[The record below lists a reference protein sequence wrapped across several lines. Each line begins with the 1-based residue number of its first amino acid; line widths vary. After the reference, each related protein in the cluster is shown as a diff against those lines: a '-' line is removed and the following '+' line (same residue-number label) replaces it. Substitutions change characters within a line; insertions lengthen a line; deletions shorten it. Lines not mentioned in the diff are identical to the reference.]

1 MTHRSRLRTG
11 DQALVREINLSVI
24 MRRLLEHAAL
34 SRASLAEVTGLNKST
49 VSSLVQELI
58 DMGFVHET
66 GLSSSGVGRPST
78 LLELNP
84 RAGYI
89 VSGEL
94 GVDFI
99 SVICANFGGEV
110 FWQIKDNTTDI
121 QGQDAII
128 ERTLALLRQAVQE
141 GANACAD
148 CGSLLGIAVGVPG
161 LVEQATG
168 TLLFAP
174 NLRWQDVP
182 VRAILAQAFPG
193 VPLFVDNEANL
204 AALGEHLFGV
214 ARGYNEIVYLSA
226 GVGVGG
232 AVVRNG
238 QLVRGTTGFASEFGH
253 MTLDPNGLLCNC
265 GNRGCWETLVSQS
278 AVYRLVREAIE
289 SGQPSQLVTMTGG
302 ALDRLSLPLIVE
314 AAYAGDAVAQ
324 TAFETVGRYL
334 GIGIASLINAFNPDL
349 VVLGGILSLAGD
361 LLLPV
366 IRAEV
371 AQRALRWN
379 AAATQIQLAQHG
391 FDACVMGGVAAL
403 LQAVVLEPGKYNLLN
418 RREGVAGGGL

>member
-1 MTHRSRLRTG
+1 MTHRSHLRTG

-58 DMGFVHET
+58 EMGFVHEAGQT
-66 GLSSSGVGRPST
+66 SSGVGRPST

-89 VSGEL
+89 VSCEL

-99 SVICANFGGEV
+99 SVACANFSGEV
-110 FWQIKDNTTDI
+110 FWRLKENTAGI
-121 QGQDAII
+121 QGQGAII
-128 ERTLALLRQAVQE
+128 ERTLALLHQAVRV
-141 GANACAD
+141 GASDCAD
-148 CGSLLGIAVGVPG
+148 CGGLLGIAVGVPG

-174 NLRWQDVP
+174 NLGWQDVP
-182 VRAILAQAFPG
+182 VQTILAEKFPN
-193 VPLFVDNEANL
+193 VPLFVDNEANM
-204 AALGEHLFGV
+204 AALGEYLFGA
-214 ARGYNEIVYLSA
+214 ARGYNEVLYISA

-238 QLVRGTTGFASEFGH
+238 QLVRGTTGFAAEFGH
-253 MTLDPNGLLCNC
+253 MTLDPDGLPCNC
-265 GNRGCWETLVSQS
+265 GNHGCWETLVSQS
-278 AVYRLVREAIE
+278 AVFRLVREAIGRGR
-289 SGQPSQLVTMTGG
+289 SSRLVEMTGG
-302 ALDRLSLPLIVE
+302 DLEKLSIPLVVE
-314 AAYAGDAVAQ
+314 AANQGDDVALSVFSQ
-324 TAFETVGRYL
+324 VGRYL

-349 VVLGGILSLAGD
+349 IVLGGILSLAGN
-361 LLLPV
+361 LLLPA

-379 AAATQIQLAQHG
+379 AAATQIELAQHG

-403 LQAVVLEPGKYNLLN
+403 LQAIVLEPGKYNLLH
-418 RREGVAGGGL
+418 RP

>member
-24 MRRLLEHAAL
+24 MRRLFEHASL

-84 RAGYI
+84 QAGYI
-89 VSGEL
+89 VSCEL
-94 GVDFI
+94 GVDFL
-99 SVICANFGGEV
+99 SVVCANFGGEV
-110 FWQIKDNTTDI
+110 FWRLKENTAGI
-121 QGQDAII
+121 QGQSAII
-128 ERTLALLRQAVQE
+128 ERTLALLHQAVKM
-141 GANACAD
+141 GASACNG
-148 CGSLLGIAVGVPG
+148 CGGLLGIAIGVPG

-174 NLRWQDVP
+174 NLKWQDVP
-182 VRAILAQAFPG
+182 VRAILERAFPG
-193 VPLFVDNEANL
+193 VPVFVDNEANM
-204 AALGEHLFGV
+204 AALGEHLFGA
-214 ARGYNEIVYLSA
+214 ARGYNEVLYISA

-238 QLVRGTTGFASEFGH
+238 QLMRGTTGFAAEFGH
-253 MTLDPNGLLCNC
+253 MTLDPDGLPCNC

-278 AVYRLVREAIE
+278 AVFRLVRKAIE
-289 SGQPSQLVTMTGG
+289 SGQASRLVPMTGG
-302 ALDRLSLPLIVE
+302 NLDRLSIPLVVE
-314 AAYAGDAVAQ
+314 AATGGDAVARD
-324 TAFETVGRYL
+324 AFESIGRYL

-349 VVLGGILSLAGD
+349 IVLGGILSLAGD

-371 AQRALRWN
+371 SRRALHWN
-379 AAATQIQLAQHG
+379 AAATVIELAQHG
-391 FDACVMGGVAAL
+391 FDACVMGGVATL
-403 LQAVVLEPGKYNLLN
+403 LQAIVLEPGKYNLLH
-418 RREGVAGGGL
+418 RP

>member
-24 MRRLLEHAAL
+24 MRRLLEHASL

-49 VSSLVQELI
+49 VSSLVHELI
-58 DMGFVHET
+58 AMGFVHEVGQT
-66 GLSSSGVGRPST
+66 SSGVGRPST

-89 VSGEL
+89 VSCEL

-99 SVICANFGGEV
+99 SVICANFSGEV
-110 FWQIKDNTTDI
+110 FWRVKENTAGS
-121 QGQDAII
+121 QGQGAII
-128 ERTLALLRQAVQE
+128 ERTLALLRQAVR
-141 GANACAD
+141 A
-148 CGSLLGIAVGVPG
+148 GSSECVGCDRLLGIAMGVPG

-182 VRAILAQAFPG
+182 VQAILAEHFPG
-193 VPLFVDNEANL
+193 VPLFVDNEANM
-204 AALGEHLFGV
+204 AALGEYLFGA
-214 ARGYNEIVYLSA
+214 ARGANEVLYLSA

-238 QLVRGTTGFASEFGH
+238 QLVRGTTGFAAEFGH
-253 MTLDPNGLLCNC
+253 MTLDPDGLFCNC

-278 AVYRLVREAIE
+278 AVFRLIREAVA
-289 SGQPSQLVTMTGG
+289 SGRPSSLVPLTGG
-302 ALDRLSLPLIVE
+302 DLERLSIPLVVE
-314 AAYAGDAVAQ
+314 AAQGGDEVALS
-324 TAFETVGRYL
+324 ALATVGRYL

-349 VVLGGILSLAGD
+349 IVLGGILSLAGD
-361 LLLPV
+361 LLLPA

-371 AQRALRWN
+371 SQRALRWN
-379 AAATQIQLAQHG
+379 AEATKIELAQHG

-403 LQAVVLEPGKYNLLN
+403 LQAIVLEPGKYNLLH
-418 RREGVAGGGL
+418 RP